1 MLNMELVEKIDA
13 LALVDKD
20 GFVLMQEK
28 FHNLEESDTQVV
40 LLQEMEDD
48 KIALLV
54 CASDWGMMKIAQSL
68 VMRVAERTGRPFPFL
83 VSQLM
88 GPILHEGSEN
98 DGE

>member
-28 FHNLEESDTQVV
+28 FHNLEKSDTQVV

-88 GPILHEGSEN
+88 GPILHEGAEN
-98 DGE
+98 EI

>member
-40 LLQEMEDD
+40 LLQEIEDD

-68 VMRVAERTGRPFPFL
+68 VMRVAERTGKPFPVL